1 MMKREDIFWVV
12 LSAVALGPQQLEHRV
27 LDLAPSHRP
36 LLALAGTS
44 PNLLLGLKDDQVGSE
59 LPQEA
64 GFWIAQFDLADGLDK
79 PACRLDEWR
88 RLSAAELQHL
98 GQAFSPASG
107 EPNLSLQTLV
117 GLLCSPI
124 FEMTQAQLE
133 DAFVEAAKAYAEGR
147 SKQAITCGLLLVHLG
162 LKEPLDQDGNLSL
175 GLMSRVGGE
184 AAAAFAMALAATEHT
199 MLEPG

>member
-1 MMKREDIFWVV
+1 MKREDIFWVV
-12 LSAVALGPQQLEHRV
+12 VSAVALGPQQLEHRV
-27 LDLAPSHRP
+27 LDLAPSHRH

-44 PNLLLGLKDDQVGSE
+44 PNLLLGLKDSQTSTE

-64 GFWIAQFDLADGLDK
+64 GFWIAQFDLADGVEQ

-98 GQAFSPASG
+98 GQASSPVSE
-107 EPNLSLQTLV
+107 EPRLSLQTLV

-133 DAFVEAAKAYAEGR
+133 DAFVEAAKAFSEGR
-147 SKQAITCGLLLVHLG
+147 AKQAITCGLLLVHLG
-162 LKEPLDQDGNLSL
+162 LKEPLDNEGNLSL

-184 AAAAFAMALAATEHT
+184 AAAAFAMALASAEHT

>member
-1 MMKREDIFWVV
+1 MSREEIFWVV
-12 LSAVALGPQQLEHRV
+12 VSVVSLGHGQLEHRV
-27 LDLAPSHRP
+27 LDLAPSHRQ

-44 PNLLLGLKDDQVGSE
+44 PSLLLGLRDDQSGTE
-59 LPQEA
+59 LPQAA
-64 GFWIAQFDLADGLDK
+64 GFWIAQFDLSDGLDK

-98 GQAFSPASG
+98 GQAFSPAVSG
-107 EPNLSLQTLV
+107 EPSLSLQTLV

-133 DAFVEAAKAYAEGR
+133 DAFVEAAKAFSEGR
-147 SKQAITCGLLLVHLG
+147 AKQAITCGLLLVHLG
-162 LKEPLDQDGNLSL
+162 LKEPVDEDGNLSL

-184 AAAAFAMALAATEHT
+184 AAAAFAMALADAEHT
-199 MLEPG
+199 MLEQG